1 MASRWIRQRNSYTCG
16 PVAIMNLLKWL
27 GEPTSYAKDFE
38 YWKNFNYDTYKE
50 TYVKVIVINKQ
61 NPYLFENM
69 LDNLYKANVATI
81 SGYLTGN
88 IPSDKTEINNLKN
101 QNENMLILILIRH
114 SSLMWISMLHHMAKV
129 LRNRILRALFCH
141 QKSFSLLSCLLAF
154 LPFGIHAQTTWPTR
168 AVTIVVPF
176 TPGGGTDV
184 GTRVVAQR
192 LSQLWGQP
200 VLVENRAGAGGNVGL
215 EAVSRAKPDGYTLL
229 TGNVGTQSI
238 NPTLYKKLNY
248 NPDTSFT
255 PISLIAE
262 LPFAM
267 VVTPTLPVKTPQ
279 DLVALSK
286 AQPNLLSYASSGAGG
301 SPHLSMETFKIA
313 TGAKIQH
320 VPYKGGSAAITDLMS
335 GNVQVLMVS
344 ILETSAYV
352 KAGKL
357 KGLAVTSKAR
367 SPAMPDVPTMVE
379 SGITGAESG
388 SWIGFLAPQGTPKDI
403 IDKIAA
409 GVKEVVAMPEVSQQ
423 LIAQGAV
430 PMSSTPA
437 QFAELIANDR
447 KRYARIITDNQLT
460 AD

>member
-1 MASRWIRQRNSYTCG
+1 MAEVFKGRRLQ
-16 PVAIMNLLKWL
+16 
-27 GEPTSYAKDFE
+27 
-38 YWKNFNYDTYKE
+38 
-50 TYVKVIVINKQ
+50 
-61 NPYLFENM
+61 
-69 LDNLYKANVATI
+69 
-81 SGYLTGN
+81 
-88 IPSDKTEINNLKN
+88 
-101 QNENMLILILIRH
+101 
-114 SSLMWISMLHHMAKV
+114 
-129 LRNRILRALFCH
+129 ALFCH
-141 QKSFSLLSCLLAF
+141 RKNISFLACLFAF
-154 LPFGIHAQTTWPTR
+154 LPLGVDAQTTWPTR

-200 VLVENRAGAGGNVGL
+200 VLIENRAGAGGNVGL

-286 AQPNLLSYASSGAGG
+286 AQPNLLSYASSGSGG

-357 KGLAVTSKAR
+357 KGLAVTSKVR

-379 SGITGAESG
+379 AGITGAESG
-388 SWIGFLAPQGTPKDI
+388 SWIGFLAPTGTPKDI
-403 IDKIAA
+403 IDKIVA

-423 LIAQGAV
+423 LIGQGAV

-447 KRYARIITDNQLT
+447 KRYARIIIENQLT

>member
-1 MASRWIRQRNSYTCG
+1 MAEVFKSR
-16 PVAIMNLLKWL
+16 
-27 GEPTSYAKDFE
+27 
-38 YWKNFNYDTYKE
+38 
-50 TYVKVIVINKQ
+50 
-61 NPYLFENM
+61 
-69 LDNLYKANVATI
+69 
-81 SGYLTGN
+81 
-88 IPSDKTEINNLKN
+88 
-101 QNENMLILILIRH
+101 H
-114 SSLMWISMLHHMAKV
+114 
-129 LRNRILRALFCH
+129 LRALFCH
-141 QKSFSLLSCLLAF
+141 RKLISLLASLLAF
-154 LPFGIHAQTTWPTR
+154 LPLGVDAQTTWPTR

-200 VLVENRAGAGGNVGL
+200 VLIENRAGAGGNVGL

-286 AQPNLLSYASSGAGG
+286 AQPNLLSYASSGSGG

-357 KGLAVTSKAR
+357 KGLAVTSKVR

-379 SGITGAESG
+379 AGITGAESG
-388 SWIGFLAPQGTPKDI
+388 SWIGFLAPTGTPKDI
-403 IDKIAA
+403 IDKIVA

-423 LIAQGAV
+423 LIGQGAV

-447 KRYARIITDNQLT
+447 KRYARIIIENQLT